1 MLVFALAVM
10 VWRRAPAGHRARLG
24 VVLSAVAIVIEALIG
39 AMIVLSEWV
48 ADDASV
54 ARAVSV
60 PLHLVNTLFLL
71 GALTMT
77 IFWIRGG
84 GRLSFRDRPGVS
96 RAVLLGGLAIVLLAA
111 SGAITALADTLFPS
125 EGIAADFTAGAH
137 FLTRLRVFHPT
148 LAIVAAGVGWWAI
161 SRTKDYRGPARTQ
174 LPLLVAFMLVTGGL
188 NVLLGVPVWMQVIH
202 LVAADVLW
210 IVYVLVSAAALEAP
224 ALTESRLSPSR

>member
-1 MLVFALAVM
+1 M
-10 VWRRAPAGHRARLG
+10 WSSQRLR
-24 VVLSAVAIVIEALIG
+24 SSIEALIG

-77 IFWIRGG
+77 IFWLRGG
-84 GRLSFRDRPGVS
+84 GRLSFRARPGVS
-96 RAVLLGGLAIVLLAA
+96 RAVVLGGLAIVLLAA

-148 LAIVAAGVGWWAI
+148 LAIVAAGVGLVG
-161 SRTKDYRGPARTQ
+161 D
-174 LPLLVAFMLVTGGL
+174 LP
-188 NVLLGVPVWMQVIH
+188 H
-202 LVAADVLW
+202 
-210 IVYVLVSAAALEAP
+210 
-224 ALTESRLSPSR
+224 